1 VSVLWVVPLV
11 VLAAG
16 AVIVASRLRTTTQ
29 ATIEL
34 QQECAKLEELR
45 AALDDVRQEAD
56 LTRESL
62 DRIRHR

>member
-1 VSVLWVVPLV
+1 VSVLWVLPLV

-16 AVIVASRLRTTTQ
+16 AVIVATRLRTTTQ

-34 QQECAKLEELR
+34 QQECLKLEELR

>member
-1 VSVLWVVPLV
+1 VSVLWIAPLL

-16 AVIVASRLRTTTQ
+16 AVIISARLRTTAQ

-34 QQECAKLEELR
+34 QQECARLEELR
-45 AALDDVRQEAD
+45 MALDEVRHEAD
-56 LTRESL
+56 LTRAGI